1 MELCF
6 RPQGFGVGGGGA
18 NSNSHTILCISKV
31 MQQGRMV
38 IFAAWATCV
47 VKSILKDPQAPY
59 GQWNCAKNIRPRYVL
74 KSSFSS
80 HSRGG
85 GSVKRHVHIVYP
97 VKRGVM
103 GEGEL
108 WSYVSASR
116 LCRVGRGG

>member
-1 MELCF
+1 
-6 RPQGFGVGGGGA
+6 
-18 NSNSHTILCISKV
+18 
-31 MQQGRMV
+31 MV

-59 GQWNCAKNIRPRYVL
+59 GQWNCAKNIRPCYVL

-116 LCRVGRGG
+116 LCRVGRGANSSIHSIC

>member
-1 MELCF
+1 
-6 RPQGFGVGGGGA
+6 
-18 NSNSHTILCISKV
+18 
-31 MQQGRMV
+31 MV

-59 GQWNCAKNIRPRYVL
+59 GQRNCAKNIRPCYVL

-85 GSVKRHVHIVYP
+85 GSVYRHSHIVYP

-103 GEGEL
+103 GGGFGVMFRPLGFAEL
-108 WSYVSASR
+108 RW
-116 LCRVGRGG
+116 GGGGGLIRAFIAFVR